1 MAKHYGKET
10 ILLIDEYDVPLDKVF
25 HGGYYTEMVPLI
37 CNLFGNTLLK
47 AFCDALE
54 EGKAEEVER
63 LFRTYQGKRISIR
76 DTVVRRPTKENFY
89 HGILLG
95 YRDGWH
101 LKSNQEPGNGY
112 SDILICDLDEDIGI
126 MIEVKVRTGWEHGTG
141 LPGSDRA
148 DRQE

>member
-1 MAKHYGKET
+1 MEA
-10 ILLIDEYDVPLDKVF
+10 
-25 HGGYYTEMVPLI
+25 
-37 CNLFGNTLLK
+37 LLK

-63 LFRTYQGKRISIR
+63 LFRTYQGKTISIR
-76 DTVVRRPTKENFY
+76 DTFVRRPTKENFY

-95 YRDGWH
+95 ILGYQDGWH
-101 LKSNQEPGNGY
+101 LKSNQESGNGY

>member
-1 MAKHYGKET
+1 MLWKRARRK
-10 ILLIDEYDVPLDKVF
+10 
-25 HGGYYTEMVPLI
+25 
-37 CNLFGNTLLK
+37 
-47 AFCDALE
+47 
-54 EGKAEEVER
+54 EVER
-63 LFRTYQGKRISIR
+63 LFRTYRGKRISIR
-76 DTVVRRPTKENFY
+76 DTFVRHPTKENFY
-89 HGILLG
+89 YGILLG

-101 LKSNQEPGNGY
+101 LKSNQEPEMGI